1 LERPRRFDVFLRKQI
16 RRISMTI
23 RSILAAAIL
32 AGGTSVALAE
42 VEVKTPGVKVE
53 APSGGVELDV
63 NVGSK
68 VAPSDAWIGR
78 AVYSSD
84 DKHLGEVAGI
94 ADDGTY
100 VDVGGFLG
108 LGETRVLLSND
119 QIDTV
124 QDDRIVL
131 TLTEAQ
137 AKSLPA
143 ADMKAPQ

>member
-1 LERPRRFDVFLRKQI
+1 
-16 RRISMTI
+16 MTI
-23 RSILAAAIL
+23 RSILVAAIL
-32 AGGTSVALAE
+32 AGSSSIALAE

-68 VAPSDAWIGR
+68 IAPSDAWIGR

-84 DKHLGEVAGI
+84 GEHLGEVAGI

-100 VDVGGFLG
+100 IDVGGFLG
-108 LGETRVLLSND
+108 LGETRVLLSNG
-119 QIDTV
+119 QIATV

-131 TLTEAQ
+131 KLTEAE
-137 AKSLPA
+137 AKTLPP
-143 ADMKAPQ
+143 ADPKEVAPQ